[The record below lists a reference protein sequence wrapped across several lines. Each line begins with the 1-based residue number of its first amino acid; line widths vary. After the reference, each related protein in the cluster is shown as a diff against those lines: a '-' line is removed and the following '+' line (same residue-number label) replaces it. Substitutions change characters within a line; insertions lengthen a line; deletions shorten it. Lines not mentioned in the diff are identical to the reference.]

1 MVTTVMRPWK
11 LMVTDFEGGTGA
23 FIGMASPVCGG
34 LAAMLSW
41 VCGVA
46 VWATIARGV
55 RNRAAVRIASFMGIR
70 VYRVR
75 GDGTEFLDEG
85 RGG

>member
-41 VCGVA
+41 ACGGV
-46 VWATIARGV
+46 VWATIAMGV
-55 RNRAAVRIASFMGIR
+55 RIRAAVRIASFMAIGYTR
-70 VYRVR
+70 
-75 GDGTEFLDEG
+75 L
-85 RGG
+85 GGAGNE